1 MSETREDTIGI
12 VPAASTQPA
21 LAPADN
27 TADANTADNNPAVSD
42 DESARGESIASSST
56 SVTES
61 VLEYRIENGRTY
73 HKYKDGK
80 YHLPNDERENER
92 LDVQHNMWLLTF
104 DNRLGTAPPNDPKSK
119 VGRVLDVGTGT
130 GIWVMEFGE
139 EHPDA
144 EVLGVDLSA
153 IQPEFTPPN
162 VKFQI
167 DDIEEPWT
175 YSQPFDY
182 IHSRTMTFSVADWKE
197 YTQKCYDNLSP
208 NGYLELNEVDLWP
221 KSDDETLK
229 DDSAVLKFVRLWAEA
244 AVMFGRPFQD
254 IRVLKDI
261 MIEIGFK
268 DVYAQ
273 MFKWPT
279 NSWPKDRKHREL
291 GFWNHDNFCAGLE
304 GFMMAPLTRAHNWT
318 KEEVTVFGVEVR
330 NDMRNKNIHAYSAV
344 WSIYG
349 RKPSDS
355 EASK

>member
-1 MSETREDTIGI
+1 MSETREDTTG
-12 VPAASTQPA
+12 AAPA
-21 LAPADN
+21 LAPAVN
-27 TADANTADNNPAVSD
+27 IADANTADNNPAVLLAED
-42 DESARGESIASSST
+42 VPEDESDRGESIASSST

-80 YHLPNDERENER
+80 YHLPNDERENDR
-92 LDVQHNMWLLTF
+92 LDIQHNMWLLTF
-104 DNRLGTAPPNDPKSK
+104 DNRLGTAPPNDPNSK

-130 GIWVMEFGE
+130 GIWAMEFGE
-139 EHPDA
+139 EHPNA
-144 EVLGVDLSA
+144 EILGVDLSA
-153 IQPEFTPPN
+153 IQPDFTPPN

-197 YTQKCYDNLSP
+197 YIQKCYDNLSP

-229 DDSAVLKFVRLWAEA
+229 DNSAVLKFVRLWAEA

-318 KEEVTVFGVEVR
+318 KEEVTVFGMQVR
-330 NDMRNKNIHAYSAV
+330 NDMRNRNIHAYSAV

-349 RKPSDS
+349 RKPGNN
-355 EASK
+355 EA